1 MEAIRGLTAVVA
13 CVMSGQSCLLRPAVM
28 FDGGVVVLSGAMG
41 ALCSVFRFQIGP
53 CLVAASSVVSLPSGG
68 ILFHRR

>member
-1 MEAIRGLTAVVA
+1 
-13 CVMSGQSCLLRPAVM
+13 M